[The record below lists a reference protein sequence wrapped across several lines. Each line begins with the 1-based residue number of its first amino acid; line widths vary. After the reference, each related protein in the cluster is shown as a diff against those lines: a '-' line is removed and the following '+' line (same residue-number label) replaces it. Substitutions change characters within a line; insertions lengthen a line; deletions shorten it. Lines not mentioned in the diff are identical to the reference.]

1 MMKLVAIDLDGTL
14 LNHKNEITDINKK
27 ALQQLNQEGVK
38 VVIATGRSLIS
49 AREIFQ
55 FLDIDGYILT
65 LNGAL
70 IKEEKSNK
78 TIFSKQLPKDALI
91 KTLEIGFQ
99 EEATVFFNT
108 EEKNYRIPYTGNGE
122 LVQEFQKI
130 RGDVEELTFEKMRE
144 ILENNTPRV
153 LKAAFTSENRQQLR
167 KIQRIMNQANYYP
180 VFSDKHYIEMMDEGV
195 NKGTSLKRLCDYLE
209 IEQKDVVAFG
219 DQEND
224 LQMIEFAGL
233 GIAMENAAD
242 KLKQA
247 ANEVIGTNRESAVG
261 RRIIALLSTQG
272 LIG

>member
-1 MMKLVAIDLDGTL
+1 MKLVAIDLDGTL
-14 LNHKNEITDINKK
+14 LNQENQITDLNKE
-27 ALQQLNQEGVK
+27 ALKKLNQNGVK

-49 AREIFQ
+49 AREIFLS
-55 FLDIDGYILT
+55 LDIDGYLIT

-70 IKEEKSNK
+70 IKDGSSNR
-78 TIFSKQLPKDALI
+78 TIFSRKLPKDALI
-91 KTLEIGFQ
+91 KTLEIGYQ

-122 LVQEFQKI
+122 VVQEFQKM

-167 KIQRIMNQANYYP
+167 KIQGIMNKSNYFP
-180 VFSDKHYIEMMDEGV
+180 VFSDKHYIEMMDQGI
-195 NKGTSLKRLCDYLE
+195 NKGTSLKRLCDYLN
-209 IEQKDVVAFG
+209 IQGNDVVAFG

-224 LQMIEFAGL
+224 MQMIEFAGL

-242 KLKQA
+242 KLKNIA
-247 ANEVIGTNRESAVG
+247 DEIVGSNENSSVG
-261 RRIIALLSTQG
+261 KKLMALLTTKK
-272 LIG
+272 